1 MQIKN
6 NPNHAPL
13 GAPDHSVISF
23 CFNLYSENIPRSTRY
38 SYEQVD
44 YSEIRQSLT
53 KNGWAARFINNYQT
67 QSTESCW
74 SAFKEMM
81 HEIRGKYVGKRQTGD
96 PHWKSKGDISQWVKT
111 KYHHVY

>member
-44 YSEIRQSLT
+44 YMDGLHDLSIIIRLNQL
-53 KNGWAARFINNYQT
+53 NL
-67 QSTESCW
+67 
-74 SAFKEMM
+74 
-81 HEIRGKYVGKRQTGD
+81 VGQ
-96 PHWKSKGDISQWVKT
+96 PSKK
-111 KYHHVY
+111 